1 MADHRDPD
9 IRRRMD
15 GSIDSDFYIARA
27 KRLHALAYRESI
39 PRWFRHLGSIRER
52 LGLRRAAKSKRSPVE
67 RKSLTQIP

>member
-1 MADHRDPD
+1 MANHLDSD

-27 KRLHALAYRESI
+27 RRLHAFAYRESI
-39 PRWFRHLGSIRER
+39 PRWFQHLASIRER
-52 LGLRRAAKSKRSPVE
+52 LSLRRAAKYKRSPVE